1 MGYDEREIEHVDDL
15 AVKEIGIACAERHKM
30 GYRVERRVVEH
41 QAVEHR
47 VEQVARRSCQ
57 HHGHAH
63 HIAPSVLTMDQAP
76 QIVADSADGHQAE
89 QAEHQFVEERHAI
102 GHAVV
107 LYEKD
112 LEPVGN
118 VDRLANAH
126 VCLDPYL
133 DGLVDDKQ

>member
-1 MGYDEREIEHVDDL
+1 MPLFSMKRIWNQSAMWIDSP
-15 AVKEIGIACAERHKM
+15 M
-30 GYRVERRVVEH
+30 
-41 QAVEHR
+41 
-47 VEQVARRSCQ
+47 
-57 HHGHAH
+57 
-63 HIAPSVLTMDQAP
+63 HIAPSVLTMDQTP

-89 QAEHQFVEERHAI
+89 QTEHQFVEERHAI